1 MILFR
6 RIAVVT
12 AAFLLSQAGASVG
25 AQKPSGSADA
35 TAAGD
40 VLPPDFRGRITYS
53 GTHEGRVTT
62 PGPMPRRLDL
72 RSIAR
77 AAGRTREYGGAYE
90 LVLEFDGNALSGR
103 VSGTGGL
110 LPTTLSGTRRGD
122 RCRLI
127 DDRYG
132 TITEARCTAAGFTGT
147 ARTQPGS
154 RQNMTM
160 EIDASAVQFIDA
172 AQEAREPLVAAE
184 AERQAARRAPP
195 PPTRAIPAAPSAPA
209 RDLPRHADG
218 TPVVTPAAL
227 GVSLDELLN
236 RLVRMDALT
245 WHMNQYVQNSMR
257 NARYEQTNRGHT
269 SFIARGTYSYR
280 SQSGASAPQQGWV
293 RVWIQ
298 DGRFR
303 CIEFHDVAG
312 DCRPLNQNPSQMI
325 LGAMAEGLMNMSLR
339 DMGAGICARVD
350 AGRGI
355 PVITPRAC

>member
-6 RIAVVT
+6 RIAISA
-12 AAFLLSQAGASVG
+12 AAFALWQAGASAG
-25 AQKPSGSADA
+25 AQKPPAPAGA
-35 TAAGD
+35 TARGE

-77 AAGRTREYGGAYE
+77 AAGRTREYAGAYE

-110 LPTTLSGTRRGD
+110 IATSLSGTRRGD

-127 DDRYG
+127 DDRHG
-132 TITEARCTAAGFTGT
+132 TITEAQCTASRFTGT
-147 ARTQPGS
+147 ARTQAGS

-160 EIDASAVQFIDA
+160 EIEASAVQFVDA
-172 AQEAREPLVAAE
+172 AQENRERLAAAE
-184 AERQAARRAPP
+184 AERQAALRAPP
-195 PPTRAIPAAPSAPA
+195 SARRAIPAAPAPA

-218 TPVVTPAAL
+218 ELVVTPAAL
-227 GVSLDELLN
+227 GVTLDELLN

-245 WHMNQYVQNSMR
+245 WHMNRYVQNSMR
-257 NARYEQTNRGHT
+257 DARYEQTDRRHT
-269 SFIARGTYSYR
+269 SFIARGTYSY
-280 SQSGASAPQQGWV
+280 QPQYGAGTPQPGWV

-312 DCRPLNQNPSQMI
+312 ACRPLNQNPSQMI

-339 DMGAGICARVD
+339 DMGAGICAAVD
-350 AGRGI
+350 VRRGI
-355 PVITPRAC
+355 PVITPRPC